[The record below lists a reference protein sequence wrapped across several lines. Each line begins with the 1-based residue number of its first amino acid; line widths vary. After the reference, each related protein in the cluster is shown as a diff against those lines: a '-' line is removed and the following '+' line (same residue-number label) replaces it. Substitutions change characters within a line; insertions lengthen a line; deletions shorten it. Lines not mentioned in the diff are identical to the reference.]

1 MTKSPMFNRYV
12 RFAQLAYRAAQATF
26 PKFRHKK
33 SKKTFTQPQL
43 IACVL
48 LKMYLNV
55 GYRDGEDRLRA
66 TDQVRQVLELQ
77 TVPDH
82 TTLHRAFGRLTETR
96 ARQLLE
102 SVLADLD
109 VREDVIAGDST
120 GFTLSSAGAYY
131 RTRSGKAY
139 RGWVKGSYAV
149 GTQSRLIP
157 VARAGRGNTPSDAR
171 LLEPLR
177 NGAQAY
183 ARGQDWVF
191 LADAGLDG
199 QAVGERDL
207 IPPIRRGGKLVAPER
222 KARADLVAQARLD
235 GLFGQRWK
243 TETVHSVIKRK
254 FGGDIRSRLSQRQ
267 DREPLIKAVV
277 YNLYR

>member
-1 MTKSPMFNRYV
+1 MSSRYV

-26 PKFRHKK
+26 PKYRRKK

-48 LKMYLNV
+48 LKMYLDV
-55 GYRDGEDRLRA
+55 SYRDCEEWLYA

-77 TVPDH
+77 TIPDH
-82 TTLHRAFGRLTETR
+82 TTLNRAFGRLTETR

-102 SVLADLD
+102 SVLADLE
-109 VREDVIAGDST
+109 VQEDVVAGDST
-120 GFTLSSAGAYY
+120 GFTLSSASAYY
-131 RTRSGKAY
+131 QTRSGKAY

-149 GTQSRLIP
+149 GTRSQLIL
-157 VARAGRGNTPSDAR
+157 VARASRGNTPNDAR
-171 LLEPLR
+171 MLEPLR

-183 ARGQDWVF
+183 TRGNQWVF
-191 LADAGLDG
+191 LADAGFDG
-199 QAVGERDL
+199 QAVTERDL

-222 KARADLVAQARLD
+222 KARAELVAQARLD

-254 FGGDIRSRLSQRQ
+254 FGGDIRSRLKLRQ
-267 DREPLIKAVV
+267 NREPLIKAVV
-277 YNLYR
+277 YNLHR